1 MIQDTLSKHQAPA
14 LTSDQWH
21 VVHAQWDGLIG
32 AEPHFS
38 RTIVSEHA
46 DRSKARKA
54 AEELLHQVASQ
65 MKLRALEQRDQIFV
79 RRPDFKSLKHAKR
92 TIRRK

>member
-1 MIQDTLSKHQAPA
+1 MIQDTTSKHQAPA

-32 AEPHFS
+32 SDPRFE

-46 DRSKARKA
+46 DRPQARKA
-54 AEELLHQVASQ
+54 AELLLLQVASQ
-65 MKLRALEQRDQIFV
+65 MKLRSLEQRDQIFV
-79 RRPDFKSLKHAKR
+79 RRPDFKSLKNAKR
-92 TIRRK
+92 ALRRK